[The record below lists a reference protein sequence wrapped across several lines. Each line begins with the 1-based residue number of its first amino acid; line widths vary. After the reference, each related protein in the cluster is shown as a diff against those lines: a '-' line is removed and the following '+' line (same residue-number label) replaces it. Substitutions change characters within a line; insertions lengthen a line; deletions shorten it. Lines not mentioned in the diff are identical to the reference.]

1 MVGYGHLVDQVQER
15 AELPTLLMAD
25 RATRAVLTV
34 LGQRFAAC
42 RNREIAYRLPS
53 PLATELSGDGPAE
66 EFGVDEFY
74 ARIADRQGSVPE
86 VARLHAQVVIS
97 VLRET
102 MSVPEFA
109 DIADA
114 LPPEYADVLDGR
126 EGVH

>member
-1 MVGYGHLVDQVQER
+1 MTYGHLVEQVQER

-25 RATRAVLTV
+25 RATRAVLAV

-42 RNREIAYRLPS
+42 RNRQIAYRLPS
-53 PLATELSGDGPAE
+53 PLAAELHDGVLPE

-74 ARIADRQGSVPE
+74 ERIAAREGSAPE
-86 VARLHAQVVIS
+86 IARLHAQVVIS

-109 DIADA
+109 EVAAA
-114 LPPEYADVLDGR
+114 LPPEYAELLGGR